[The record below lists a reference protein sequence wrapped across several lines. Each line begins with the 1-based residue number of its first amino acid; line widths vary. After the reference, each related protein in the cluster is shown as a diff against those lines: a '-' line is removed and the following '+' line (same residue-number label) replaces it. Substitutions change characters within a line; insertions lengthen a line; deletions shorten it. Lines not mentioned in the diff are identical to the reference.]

1 MCLMVSSSQVN
12 GQTEGAVTLGL
23 SVTGYDVIKPFL
35 ICPGEIQVQMLALD
49 LECIILN
56 QWIVNK

>member
-1 MCLMVSSSQVN
+1 MCLMVSRSQVN

-23 SVTGYDVIKPFL
+23 SLTGYDVIL
-35 ICPGEIQVQMLALD
+35 ICPGESQVQMLALD

-56 QWIVNK
+56 Q